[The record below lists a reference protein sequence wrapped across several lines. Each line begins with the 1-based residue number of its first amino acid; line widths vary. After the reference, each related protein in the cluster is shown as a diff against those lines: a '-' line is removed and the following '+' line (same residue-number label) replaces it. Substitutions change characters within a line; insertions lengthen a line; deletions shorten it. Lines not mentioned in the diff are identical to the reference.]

1 MTLQKESLLM
11 AIQKRYYM
19 TMEGKEKLEKE
30 LEHLKTVRR
39 PEVVQRIKIARD
51 FGDLSE
57 NSEYDSAKD
66 EQAFVESRIIQVEG
80 MIRNSEIIESDQDNH
95 NVVSL
100 GKTVTFTELP
110 DGDEEEYTI
119 VGSAE
124 ADPFEGKISNDSPIA
139 KSLIGR
145 EVGEEVSVPT
155 PGGDILVK
163 IITVN

>member
-1 MTLQKESLLM
+1 MQKESFRM
-11 AIQKRYYM
+11 AIEKRYYM
-19 TMEGKEKLEKE
+19 TQEGKEKLEKE

-39 PEVVQRIKIARD
+39 PEVVERIKIARD

-66 EQAFVESRIIQVEG
+66 EQAFVESRITQVEN
-80 MIRNSEIIESDQDNH
+80 MIRNAEIIENNHDNP
-95 NVVSL
+95 NIVSL
-100 GKTVTFTELP
+100 GKKVTFIELP
-110 DGDEEEYTI
+110 DGEEEEYTI

-145 EVGEEVSVPT
+145 EVGEEVKVPT

-163 IITVN
+163 IITVS

>member
-1 MTLQKESLLM
+1 M